1 MTELATSLVD
11 RGMSVTAIAGR
22 GNYTGGQKLPR
33 TETYKGI
40 RISRSWSTSFGK
52 RNIAGRML
60 DYLSFYI
67 AAAWKLATIPR
78 HDVILSLTTPPFITL
93 LALIV
98 GRLRKIRI
106 IAVQQDLYP
115 DVAVALGALRADSLL
130 TRFLSWL
137 DRKTLQHADRVIV
150 LGECMRERVLRK
162 SVDAA
167 HIDVI
172 PNWADGTATKPL
184 PRQNWFSEKY
194 QLSSSFVLLFAG
206 NFGLVNDFA
215 TVLDAAKLLRDE
227 SRIVFLFV
235 GGGVQSGLIDEFR
248 TRHELSNIIVL
259 PYHPPAVMPEVL
271 AAADVALVTLADGL
285 AGLSVPSKTYGSL
298 AAGKPVLFVG
308 DLRSDIAR
316 LVESRGCGAAVRA
329 GDSLVLAEVI
339 RNWASRREDVAAFG
353 INARAVFEA
362 NFDRSHAV
370 NSYVES
376 MYRCVSG

>member
-1 MTELATSLVD
+1 
-11 RGMSVTAIAGR
+11 
-22 GNYTGGQKLPR
+22 
-33 TETYKGI
+33 
-40 RISRSWSTSFGK
+40 
-52 RNIAGRML
+52 ML

-227 SRIVFLFV
+227 TRIVFLFV
-235 GGGVQSGLIDEFR
+235 GGGVQGGLIDEFR

-271 AAADVALVTLADGL
+271 AASDVALVTLADGL

-329 GDSLVLAEVI
+329 GDSLVLAQVI
-339 RNWASRREDVAAFG
+339 RNWAARREDVAAFG